1 MVIAVERWEALGTSV
16 HLLVTHEPSLEL
28 ASAAV
33 RSVLEQV
40 DTTYSR
46 FREDSEVSRL
56 SANPGVSTYVSP
68 LLAEAI
74 DVALRAARLTDGAVD
89 PTVGRAMRLVGYD
102 DDFPRLA
109 LGVDRPLVLRE
120 EAIPGWRAVRFDRR
134 TQTVVLPRGV
144 ELDLG
149 STGKALAAD
158 LAARAVQLVV
168 PLGGTLVALGGDIA
182 TAGDP
187 PPDGWPVLT
196 AEDSATPPDSPG
208 EVIALHRGAIATSST
223 TVRRWTRDG
232 ITLHHL
238 IEPSTGLPVHGPW
251 RTATVLAG
259 SCVEANTASTAA
271 IVRGASAVEWLEAS
285 GLAARLVSE
294 AGAVHRT
301 HAWPQPLESAA

>member
-1 MVIAVERWEALGTSV
+1 MGIAAAHWDALGTSV
-16 HLLVTHEPSLEL
+16 DLLLTHEPSLEL
-28 ASAAV
+28 ASAVV

-40 DTTYSR
+40 DLTYSR
-46 FREDSEVSRL
+46 FREDSELSRL
-56 SANPGVSTYVSP
+56 NASPGRSTHVSP

-109 LGVDRPLVLRE
+109 LGRDRPIVLRQ
-120 EAIPGWRAVRFDRR
+120 EAIPGWRGVRFDRNA
-134 TQTVVLPRGV
+134 QTVVLPHGV

-158 LAARAVQLVV
+158 LAAAAVQLVI
-168 PLGGTLVALGGDIA
+168 PTGGTLVALGGDIA

-208 EVIALHRGAIATSST
+208 EVIALLRGAIATSST
-223 TVRRWTRDG
+223 TVRRWSRDG
-232 ITLHHL
+232 VTLHHL
-238 IEPSTGLPVHGPW
+238 IEPSTGFPVRGPW

-271 IVRGASAVEWLEAS
+271 IVRGASAVEWLEVS
-285 GLAARLVSE
+285 GLLARLVSE
-294 AGAVHRT
+294 TGAVHHT
-301 HAWPQPLESAA
+301 PAWPQSLESAA